1 MFENDYDLDVALD
14 VVSSLWA
21 MKCSERDRELN
32 PDKKQKL
39 QNEVDMMQFE
49 RSALYKNGELQRSV
63 MDKAFRLY
71 APILKA
77 HYAAV

>member
-1 MFENDYDLDVALD
+1 MFENAYNLDVALD
-14 VVSSLWA
+14 VVSSLRVL
-21 MKCSERDRELN
+21 KCREYEKETD

-39 QNEVDMMQFE
+39 LQDIDMMQFE
-49 RSALYKNGELQRSV
+49 RKALYKNGELQRSV